1 MKKYRI
7 TVNGTTYEVEVE
19 ELSQDRAAVLQP
31 AQSKASPSPQKD
43 TSRPASPQ
51 NQQPAQQPKP
61 VAAPKPKAAAGGQGV
76 KAPMPGTILS
86 IKVKEGDRV
95 SAGDTLLILEA
106 MKMENEINA
115 PCDGTITAVHVS
127 EGVSVNTGDPLINIE

>member
-19 ELSQDRAAVLQP
+19 ELSRGAAAAPQP
-31 AQSKASPSPQKD
+31 AQPQVSPPPRREASQ
-43 TSRPASPQ
+43 PAPSPQ
-51 NQQPAQQPKP
+51 NQQPAEQPKP
-61 VAAPKPKAAAGGQGV
+61 APKPQAAGGQGAV

-115 PCDGTITAVHVS
+115 PCDGTVTAVHVS
-127 EGVSVNTGDPLINIE
+127 EGASVNTGDPLINIE